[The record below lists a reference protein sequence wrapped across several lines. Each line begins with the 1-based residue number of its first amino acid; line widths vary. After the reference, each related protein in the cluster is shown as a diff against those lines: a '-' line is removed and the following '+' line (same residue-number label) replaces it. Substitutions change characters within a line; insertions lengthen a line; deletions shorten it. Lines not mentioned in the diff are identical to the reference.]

1 MMIRVQGCLLISLLL
16 AGLSLRAD
24 TTLLDALLTPVDP
37 SEIDESRAP
46 ALVAAPGMAPEVA
59 VEPQVELSDYDL
71 VSALES
77 ALVYRLGL
85 KGRVELTP
93 IGRLPSIKLGEEPL
107 DIDLVE
113 TPQHLSGSSVV
124 LRYEVLRSGLPAGE
138 WSGVF
143 RCRHL
148 AEVWVPSRRMDTGEE
163 LSSESF
169 ETREVDLIRNAK
181 AVIADERQLSR
192 YELARA
198 VYPGRP
204 ISWTDLTP
212 RALVRKGELVDVV
225 VREGYLSIS
234 MKALAVDTGS
244 LGDVV
249 AVRNLQTKRE
259 FPAEVID
266 EKTVQVSL

>member
-1 MMIRVQGCLLISLLL
+1 MNHIQGWLTFFFLL
-16 AGLSLRAD
+16 AGTALQAD
-24 TTLLDALLTPVDP
+24 NTLLDSLLTPVDP
-37 SEIDESRAP
+37 GALAKNRAP
-46 ALVAAPGMAPEVA
+46 TLSPTPGLVDEVIA
-59 VEPQVELSDYDL
+59 QQENVLSEYDL
-71 VSALES
+71 VSSLES
-77 ALVYRLGL
+77 ALVHRLGL
-85 KGRVELTP
+85 KGRIELTP
-93 IGRLPSIKLGEEPL
+93 VGRLPVVKLGDEPL
-107 DIDLVE
+107 DIELVE
-113 TPQHLSGSSVV
+113 SPQQLSGSGIV
-124 LRYEVLRSGLPAGE
+124 LRYEVLRSGIPAGE

-148 AEVWVPSRRMDTGEE
+148 AEVWVPTRRLDGGEVLHPE
-163 LSSESF
+163 NF

-181 AVIADERQLSR
+181 AVVADERQLSR

-204 ISWTDLTP
+204 VSWTDLTP

-225 VREGYLSIS
+225 VREGFLSIS
-234 MKALAVDTGS
+234 MKALAVGTGS

-249 AVRNLQTKRE
+249 AVRNLQSKRE

>member
-1 MMIRVQGCLLISLLL
+1 M
-16 AGLSLRAD
+16 
-24 TTLLDALLTPVDP
+24 DALLTPVDP
-37 SEIDESRAP
+37 GEVAETRAP
-46 ALVAAPGMAPEVA
+46 ALVPAPNLAAEVVA
-59 VEPQVELSDYDL
+59 EAEIELSDYDL

-77 ALVYRLGL
+77 ALVQQLGL

-93 IGRLPSIKLGEEPL
+93 VGRLPSIKLGNEPL

-113 TPQHLSGSSVV
+113 TPQQLSGSGIV
-124 LRYEVLRSGLPAGE
+124 LRYEILRAGLPAGE

-148 AEVWVPSRRMDTGEE
+148 AEVWVATRRMDAGEE
-163 LSSESF
+163 LSPESF
-169 ETREVDLIRNAK
+169 ATREVDLIRNAK

-192 YELARA
+192 YELARS

-204 ISWTDLTP
+204 IAWTDLTP

-234 MKALAVDTGS
+234 MKALAVGTGS

-249 AVRNLQTKRE
+249 AVRNLQSKRE

>member
-1 MMIRVQGCLLISLLL
+1 MIRIQGWLLFSLLL
-16 AGLSLRAD
+16 VGTALRAEP
-24 TTLLDALLTPVDP
+24 TLLDALLAPVEPD
-37 SEIDESRAP
+37 ELAESRAP
-46 ALVAAPGMAPEVA
+46 ALTPVAGLADKVIAKQEDV
-59 VEPQVELSDYDL
+59 LSEYDL

-77 ALVYRLGL
+77 ALTHRLGL
-85 KGRVELTP
+85 KGRLELTSV
-93 IGRLPSIKLGEEPL
+93 GRLPVIELGDEPL

-113 TPQHLSGSSVV
+113 NPQQLSGSGIV
-124 LRYEVLRSGLPAGE
+124 LRYEALRSGIPVGE

-148 AEVWVPSRRMDTGEE
+148 AEVWVSTHRLDAGEV
-163 LSSESF
+163 LAPESF
-169 ETREVDLIRNAK
+169 ETREVDLIRNPK
-181 AVIADERQLSR
+181 AVVADERQLSR

-204 ISWTDLTP
+204 IAWTDLTP

-225 VREGYLSIS
+225 VREGALSIS
-234 MKALAVDTGS
+234 MKALAVSTGS

-249 AVRNLQTKRE
+249 AVRNLQSKRE

>member
-1 MMIRVQGCLLISLLL
+1 MKPIQGWLFFFFLL
-16 AGLSLRAD
+16 AGTALRAEP
-24 TTLLDALLTPVDP
+24 TLLDSLLTPVDP
-37 SEIDESRAP
+37 GTLAESRAP
-46 ALVAAPGMAPEVA
+46 ALTPAPGLTDEVVA
-59 VEPQVELSDYDL
+59 QQENLLSEHDL
-71 VSALES
+71 ISALES
-77 ALVYRLGL
+77 ALVHRLAL
-85 KGRVELTP
+85 KGRVELTSV
-93 IGRLPSIKLGEEPL
+93 GRLPVIKLGDEPL

-113 TPQHLSGSSVV
+113 NPQQLSGSGIV
-124 LRYEVLRSGLPAGE
+124 LRYEVLRSGIPAGE
-138 WSGVF
+138 WSGIF

-148 AEVWVPSRRMDTGEE
+148 AEVWVPTRRLEGGEVLLPE
-163 LSSESF
+163 NF

-181 AVIADERQLSR
+181 AVVADERQLSR

-204 ISWTDLTP
+204 IAWTDLTP

-225 VREGYLSIS
+225 VREGFLSIS
-234 MKALAVDTGS
+234 MKALAVGTGS

-249 AVRNLQTKRE
+249 AVRNLQSKRE